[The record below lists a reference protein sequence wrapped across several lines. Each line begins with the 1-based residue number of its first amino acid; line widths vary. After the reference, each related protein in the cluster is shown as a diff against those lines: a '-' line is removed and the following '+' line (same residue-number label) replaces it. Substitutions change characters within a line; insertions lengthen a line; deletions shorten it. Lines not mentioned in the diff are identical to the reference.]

1 MKKIVLGIMAIA
13 LFASCT
19 TIRQTATV
27 NYPNSKIRASVI
39 ADLDVSPNK
48 IAYTY
53 TPDRDVRRGGDDN
66 VIAAAIQEALYA
78 NGDADVLVALECAVE
93 CRPSVLWLSS
103 IREIT
108 VTGYPA
114 TYKNFHNV
122 KDEFWYQQ
130 KDCDKCCKPA
140 GNKHAKCHSVILK

>member
-1 MKKIVLGIMAIA
+1 MKKIVFGLMAIA
-13 LFASCT
+13 LLASCT

-27 NYPNSKIRASVI
+27 KNPCSKVQAAVI
-39 ADLDVSPNK
+39 ADLEVSDTK

-53 TPDRDVRRGGDDN
+53 VPGRDVRRGGDAN

-78 NGDADVLVALECAVE
+78 NGDADVLVALEYTVE
-93 CRPSVLWLSS
+93 CRPSCLNST

-122 KDEFWYQQ
+122 KDEYWYQ
-130 KDCDKCCKPA
+130 KWHPCGKPCKP
-140 GNKHAKCHSVILK
+140 GHCSQVIECTEVR